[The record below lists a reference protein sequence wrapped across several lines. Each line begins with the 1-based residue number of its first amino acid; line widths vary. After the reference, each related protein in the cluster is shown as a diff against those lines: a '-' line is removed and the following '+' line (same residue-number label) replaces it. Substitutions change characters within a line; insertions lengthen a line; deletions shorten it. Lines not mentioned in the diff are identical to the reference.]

1 MRLLNCSSLSALAVG
16 LSLVPFAPAVAQ
28 DSAAPLAQAGAEP
41 EQQPVDDEDT
51 IVVLGARLIG
61 AIETAQPP
69 VLVLEAA
76 DIAAYGA
83 DSIAELLQQLGPQV
97 SSARGRGG
105 GFPVILVNGVRIG
118 SFRELRSYPPEAI
131 ERFEVFPEEVALQYG
146 YSADSRVVNVILK
159 DNYSSREVEADYE
172 QPWDGGS
179 SSQEVDA
186 TYLRIDGD
194 ARLNA
199 NLQVQTS
206 SPLTEAERGIV
217 QTGGVPNLVS
227 DPDPAAYRSLVE
239 DSTSL
244 EATLNWSTKIGAMHS
259 LSLNATYERED
270 SLQLQ
275 GLDTVL
281 LTDSLGNS
289 TLRTFNATDPLAEDS
304 RSQNYAAGA
313 TLNLRLGAWELTNT
327 LDATRTQARSRS
339 ERELDTAALVSAA
352 AAGTL
357 ALDADLGSFADAGFD
372 EARTVTTRFSGLSTL
387 RGSPFYLPAGDV
399 NLTLDAGYNWN
410 RITGRELDDP
420 AADTLLKRGVLN
432 AGVNVTVPL
441 TSRRDD
447 FLSAVGDISVNANI
461 GVDHLSD
468 FGTLFDWNVGLTWG
482 VTETLTLTATYV
494 NRDAAPSLA
503 QLGSPEVTTLN
514 VPVFDLT
521 NNETVL
527 VTVLSGGN
535 PLLPAQN
542 QSDWKFSVQ
551 WELPFLQGATVSLD
565 YLRNSS
571 SDVASAFPVLSPAI
585 EAAFPGRITR
595 DVSGTLVQID
605 QRAVS
610 YAARDEERLQ
620 FGLNLSGQIGANQQA
635 GGGGG
640 SGGGFG
646 GGAGAGGPVG
656 GAVGGAGGGFAGGA
670 GGPPAGFRPDPAGMA
685 QMRATFCEAEP
696 EVLRAQLNRA
706 AAAAAAGEP
715 APVGENGQPLTIPP
729 QMLQRLAGDDGVID
743 EAEFATMR
751 ERFCSAAA
759 PGAAPGAP
767 SGGAVVAGAPAGGAP
782 GGPGGMGAAIFGGGG
797 RPPGGFGGG
806 GPGPGGPGG
815 GGFGRGGGGFGGGPG
830 GGGGGRWFVN
840 LQYNWE
846 LQNEVL
852 IAPGLPLLDLLD
864 GDALTGGGLAE
875 HSGSLRV
882 GTFYKGFGLIWNGTY
897 TGSSTIDGTGL
908 PGSTDLRF
916 GDYAT
921 LNVRAFADLGQQA
934 SVVAAIPFLSGS
946 RIGIGVDNLFD
957 TRQHV
962 TDSAG
967 LVPLRYQPFLI
978 DPVGRSFEIEFRKL
992 F

>member
-1 MRLLNCSSLSALAVG
+1 MRLLSSVSFSAMAVG
-16 LSLVPFAPAVAQ
+16 LSLAPLAPAAAQDSAPAVAQ
-28 DSAAPLAQAGAEP
+28 AETQPAAPLTE
-41 EQQPVDDEDT
+41 DEDT

-61 AIETAQPP
+61 ELAAAQPP
-69 VLVLEAA
+69 VLVLNPQ

-83 DSIAELLQQLGPQV
+83 GSIAELLQALGPQV

-105 GFPVILVNGVRIG
+105 GFPVVLVNGVRIG

-131 ERFEVFPEEVALQYG
+131 EKFEVFPEEVALQYG
-146 YSADSRVVNVILK
+146 YSADQRVVNVILK
-159 DNYSSREVEADYE
+159 DNYSSQELEVEYG
-172 QPWDGGS
+172 QPFDGGYS
-179 SSQEVDA
+179 TQEAEA

-194 ARLNA
+194 ARLNL
-199 NLQVQTS
+199 NLGWNNS
-206 SPLTEAERGIV
+206 SALTEAERGVI
-217 QTGGVPNLVS
+217 QSGGVPDLAT
-227 DPDPAAYRSLVE
+227 DPDPAAYRTLVADGAGFE
-239 DSTSL
+239 G
-244 EATLNWSTKIGAMHS
+244 TLNWSTKVGQQHS
-259 LSLNATYERED
+259 LSLNATFERDD
-270 SLQLQ
+270 SLRLQ

-281 LTDSLGNS
+281 LTNASGAS
-289 TLRTFNATDPLAEDS
+289 ALRSFNASNPLAVDTG
-304 RSQNYAAGA
+304 SQTYAGGA
-313 TLNLRLGAWELTNT
+313 TLNLHLGDWEVTNT
-327 LDATRTQARSRS
+327 LDASRALS
-339 ERELDTAALVSAA
+339 NSQIDRRVDTGALVAAA

-357 ALDADLGSFADAGFD
+357 AIDAPLGTFADAGSD
-372 EARTVTTRFSGLSTL
+372 TARTTTTRASGLSTL

-410 RITGRELDDP
+410 RIASQDTRNPGLP
-420 AADTLLKRGVLN
+420 TLLKRGNLT
-432 AGVNVTVPL
+432 AGANLTVPL

-447 FLSAVGDISVNANI
+447 FLSAVGDLTLNANA

-468 FGTLFDWNVGLTWG
+468 FGTLYDWNVGLTWG
-482 VTETLTLTATYV
+482 VTEALTLTATYV

-503 QLGSPEVTTLN
+503 QLGNPEVATLN

-527 VTVLSGGN
+527 VTVISGGN

-542 QSDWKFSVQ
+542 QSDWKLGAQ
-551 WELPFLQGATVSLD
+551 WELPFLDGATLSVD

-571 SDVASAFPVLSPAI
+571 SDVASAFPVLSPEI

-595 DVSGTLVQID
+595 DAAGTLVQID

-610 YAARDEERLQ
+610 YAQRDEERLQ
-620 FGLNLSGQIGANQQA
+620 FGLNLSGQIGASQQA

-640 SGGGFG
+640 GGRG
-646 GGAGAGGPVG
+646 GPAAGGPAG
-656 GAVGGAGGGFAGGA
+656 GAVGGAGGGFGGGPGAGGGA
-670 GGPPAGFRPDPAGMA
+670 GGGGGFRPDPEAFA
-685 QMRATFCEAEP
+685 RMRATFCEAEP
-696 EVLRAQLNRA
+696 GVLRVQLNRA
-706 AAAAAAGEP
+706 IAAAAAGEP
-715 APVGENGQPLTIPP
+715 APVGENGQPLTLPP
-729 QMLQRLAGDDGVID
+729 QMLQRLAGEDGVID
-743 EAEFATMR
+743 EAEFASLR
-751 ERFCSAAA
+751 DRFCNAAA
-759 PGAAPGAP
+759 PGAAQ
-767 SGGAVVAGAPAGGAP
+767 GGAP
-782 GGPGGMGAAIFGGGG
+782 GGAAPGGTVAGGPPGGPPGGLGAVIFGGGG
-797 RPPGGFGGG
+797 RPPGG
-806 GPGPGGPGG
+806 PPPGGPPP
-815 GGFGRGGGGFGGGPG
+815 GGFGRGPGGFGGGPG
-830 GGGGGRWFVN
+830 GGQGGRWFVN

-846 LQNEVL
+846 LQNQVL

-864 GDALTGGGLAE
+864 GDALTGGGQAE

-916 GDYAT
+916 NDYAT
-921 LNVRAFADLGQQA
+921 INVRAFADLGQQA
-934 SVVAAIPFLSGS
+934 SVVAAVPFLAGS

-957 TRQHV
+957 TRQRV